1 MPAGYGNNNNNNND
15 GIDEDVD
22 SHDFTRTWKNCLVL
36 FS

>member
-1 MPAGYGNNNNNNND
+1 MPAGYGNNNDND

-22 SHDFTRTWKNCLVL
+22 SHDFTRTWKNYLIW